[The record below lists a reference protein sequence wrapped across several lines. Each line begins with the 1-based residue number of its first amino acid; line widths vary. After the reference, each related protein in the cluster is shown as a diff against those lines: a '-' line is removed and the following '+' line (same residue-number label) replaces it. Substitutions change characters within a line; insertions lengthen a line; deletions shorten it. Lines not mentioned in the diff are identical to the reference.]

1 MRPPARAG
9 CMAGVTALSEATRR
23 KLDHIPVELKRE
35 FPQVPVEKID
45 DIVDTLAVRL
55 LVGAR
60 FDDFVPLLTHRHAR
74 ERLLEESAETY

>member
-1 MRPPARAG
+1 MT
-9 CMAGVTALSEATRR
+9 VVSEATRR
-23 KLDHIPVELKRE
+23 KLDHLPGALKQE

-45 DIVDTLAVRL
+45 HIVDALSLRL
-55 LVGAR
+55 LLAAR